1 MHICSRA
8 AKFRRIVRPQ
18 NSAHTIFL
26 ALKTE
31 ALVLDA
37 LSDIR
42 PDRFTPG
49 DKVQDIYSIREFTVS
64 NSRCEFYT

>member
-1 MHICSRA
+1 M
-8 AKFRRIVRPQ
+8 KPQ

-37 LSDIR
+37 LLDLR
-42 PDRFTPG
+42 PDCFTLG
-49 DKVQDIYSIREFTVS
+49 NKTQDIYSIRKFTVS
-64 NSRCEFYT
+64 NSRCGFYT